1 MIRPRRYLVRISV
14 FLAAVL
20 AIAVALIEPLIG
32 AFMANP
38 ALNGLILGVLL
49 VGIFLNIRQVAL
61 LGPEARWI
69 DEFRQNRAGVST
81 EAAPRLL
88 APMATMLS
96 QSARRDGRF
105 SLSAPAMRSL
115 LDGIA
120 SRLDESREISRYF
133 IGLSIFLGLLGT
145 FWGLMQTIGS
155 VGDVIGQLSL
165 GAGADMQTVFDN
177 LKQGLEQPLE
187 GMGTSFSS
195 SLFGLGGS
203 LILGFVDL
211 QAGQAQ
217 NAFFNELEDW
227 LSGVTRVS
235 GGGMG
240 GGVETDASVP
250 AYIQALLEQTA
261 DSLQELQHTV
271 ARTEEARVG
280 ATSQLRDLT
289 DRLTTLTDQ
298 MRTEQTLLL
307 RMAESQQELRP
318 LLQKIAEA
326 TSQGGFGIDDA
337 SRGHLRNVDVAL
349 QRVVEEMARGR
360 EYTVKEVRSEIKL
373 LARTIAAL
381 AEEADAASANP
392 QRQQPP
398 GPPYPR

>member
-1 MIRPRRYLVRISV
+1 MVRPRRYLVRIAI
-14 FLAAVL
+14 FLAVVL
-20 AIAVALIEPLIG
+20 AVAALMAAPLFD

-49 VGIFLNIRQVAL
+49 VGIGLNIRQVVM
-61 LGPEARWI
+61 LGPEAAWI
-69 DEFRQNRAGVST
+69 DDFRQNRTVVASGD
-81 EAAPRLL
+81 APRLL
-88 APMATMLS
+88 APMATMLGQGS
-96 QSARRDGRF
+96 RDRQGRF

-155 VGDVIGQLSL
+155 VGDVIRGLSI
-165 GAGADMQTVFDN
+165 GGGADMQSVFDN
-177 LKQGLEQPLE
+177 LKQGLEQPLQ

-203 LILGFVDL
+203 LILGFLDL

-217 NAFFNELEDW
+217 NAFFNDLEDW
-227 LSGVTRVS
+227 LSGVTKV
-235 GGGMG
+235 GGGG
-240 GGVETDASVP
+240 GAIEGSDTSVP
-250 AYIQALLEQTA
+250 VYIQALLEQTA
-261 DSLQELQHTV
+261 ESLQELQHIV

-280 ATSQLRDLT
+280 ANAHLRDLT

-307 RMAESQQELRP
+307 RMAESQQDLRP
-318 LLQKIAEA
+318 LLQRLAEA
-326 TSQGGFGIDDA
+326 AATGGFGMDDA
-337 SRGHLRNVDVAL
+337 SRSHLRNVDVAL
-349 QRVVEEMARGR
+349 QRVVDELARGR

-381 AEEADAASANP
+381 AEEPD
-392 QRQQPP
+392 QRSS
-398 GPPYPR
+398 

>member
-1 MIRPRRYLVRISV
+1 MIRPRRYLVRIGV

-20 AIAVALIEPLIG
+20 VVAGLLFAPLWD

-49 VGIFLNIRQVAL
+49 VGIGLNIRQVAM
-61 LGPEARWI
+61 LGPEADWI
-69 DEFRQNRAGVST
+69 DDFRQNRTAVTSGT
-81 EAAPRLL
+81 QPRLL
-88 APMATMLS
+88 APMAGMLS
-96 QSARRDGRF
+96 QGPRDRQGKF

-165 GAGADMQTVFDN
+165 GGGSDMQTVFDN
-177 LKQGLEQPLE
+177 LKQGLEQPLA

-217 NAFFNELEDW
+217 NAFYNELEDW
-227 LSGVTRVS
+227 LSGVTKV
-235 GGGMG
+235 GGGG
-240 GGVETDASVP
+240 TAIEAEAPVP
-250 AYIQALLEQTA
+250 VYIQALLEQTA
-261 DSLQELQHTV
+261 ESLQELQYTV
-271 ARTEEARVG
+271 SRTEEARVG
-280 ATSQLRDLT
+280 ANTHLRELT

-318 LLQKIAEA
+318 LLQRLSEA
-326 TSQGGFGIDDA
+326 AQTGGFGIDDA
-337 SRGHLRNVDVAL
+337 SRSHLRNVDVSL
-349 QRVVEEMARGR
+349 QRVVDELARGR

-381 AEEADAASANP
+381 AEEPD
-392 QRQQPP
+392 QRAQ
-398 GPPYPR
+398 

>member
-1 MIRPRRYLVRISV
+1 
-14 FLAAVL
+14 
-20 AIAVALIEPLIG
+20 
-32 AFMANP
+32 
-38 ALNGLILGVLL
+38 
-49 VGIFLNIRQVAL
+49 
-61 LGPEARWI
+61 
-69 DEFRQNRAGVST
+69 
-81 EAAPRLL
+81 
-88 APMATMLS
+88 
-96 QSARRDGRF
+96 
-105 SLSAPAMRSL
+105 MRSL

-165 GAGADMQTVFDN
+165 AADADMQTVFDN

-211 QAGQAQ
+211 QANQAQ
-217 NAFFNELEDW
+217 NVFFNELEDW

-235 GGGMG
+235 GGGG
-240 GGVETDASVP
+240 PGGVETDTSVP

-280 ATSQLRDLT
+280 ANTQLRDLT
-289 DRLTTLTDQ
+289 ERLTTLTDQ
-298 MRTEQTLLL
+298 MRAEQTLML
-307 RMAESQQELRP
+307 RMAESQQELKP
-318 LLQKIAEA
+318 LLQKIAEGTA
-326 TSQGGFGIDDA
+326 LGGFGLDEA
-337 SRGHLRNVDVAL
+337 SRGHLRNVDVAV
-349 QRVVEEMARGR
+349 QRLSDELARGR

-381 AEEADAASANP
+381 AEE
-392 QRQQPP
+392 P
-398 GPPYPR
+398 GPSPDAGGSGSSGRRNTLVPVVEAPPPTVADVAEPPHRFRRHPVSLVLRTPHGPFVPPQNAPHDRPLAGLR

>member
-1 MIRPRRYLVRISV
+1 MIRPRRYLVRIGV

-20 AIAVALIEPLIG
+20 VVAGLLFAPLLD

-49 VGIFLNIRQVAL
+49 IGVGLNIRQVAM
-61 LGPEARWI
+61 LGPEADWI
-69 DEFRQNRAGVST
+69 DDFRQNRTAVASG
-81 EAAPRLL
+81 EAPRLL
-88 APMATMLS
+88 APMATMLG
-96 QSARRDGRF
+96 QGPRDRQGRF

-145 FWGLMQTIGS
+145 FWGLMQTITA
-155 VGDVIGQLSL
+155 VGDVIGQLSIG
-165 GAGADMQTVFDN
+165 GASDMQAVFDN
-177 LKQGLEQPLE
+177 LKQGLEQPLQ

-203 LILGFVDL
+203 LVLGFVDL

-217 NAFFNELEDW
+217 NAFFNDLEDW
-227 LSGVTRVS
+227 LSGVTKVSS
-235 GGGMG
+235 GGGG
-240 GGVETDASVP
+240 IETDTSVP
-250 AYIQALLEQTA
+250 VYIQALLEQTA
-261 DSLQELQHTV
+261 ESLQELQYTV
-271 ARTEEARVG
+271 SRTEEARTG
-280 ATSQLRDLT
+280 ANSQLRDLT

-318 LLQKIAEA
+318 LLQRLAEA
-326 TSQGGFGIDDA
+326 AATGGFGMDDA
-337 SRGHLRNVDVAL
+337 SRSHLRNVDVAL
-349 QRVVEEMARGR
+349 QRVVDELARGR

-381 AEEADAASANP
+381 AEEPDH
-392 QRQQPP
+392 RQS
-398 GPPYPR
+398 